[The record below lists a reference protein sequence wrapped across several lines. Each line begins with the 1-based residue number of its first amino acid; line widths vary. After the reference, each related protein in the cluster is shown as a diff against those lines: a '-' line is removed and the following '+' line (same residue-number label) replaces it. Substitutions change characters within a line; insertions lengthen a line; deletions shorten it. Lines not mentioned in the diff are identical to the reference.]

1 MPGSE
6 FSRNLNAFPL
16 EELAKYEGKYVA
28 WNLEGTQILASGDN
42 DRQVFEALKA
52 AGLDPSQAVF
62 SYVELPNEV
71 YWGAA
76 FLLGEELVES
86 GLEKR

>member
-1 MPGSE
+1 MPGIE
-6 FSRNLNAFPL
+6 FDRNRSAFPP

-62 SYVELPNEV
+62 SYVDLPNEV

-76 FLLGEELVES
+76 YVIDEELEN
-86 GLEKR
+86 